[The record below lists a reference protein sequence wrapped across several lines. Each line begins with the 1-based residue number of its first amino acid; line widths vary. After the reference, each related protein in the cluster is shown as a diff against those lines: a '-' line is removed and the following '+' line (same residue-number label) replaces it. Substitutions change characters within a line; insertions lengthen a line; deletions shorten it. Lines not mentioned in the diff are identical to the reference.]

1 LIAVAEYEAERV
13 ISDQEPY
20 LGRLAS
26 RADWEAWREAVILRY
41 REQGDECPL
50 SMLVAQIGRD
60 SPAAQAVT
68 ANLLRKWETELA
80 AGIRRTQE
88 SGEVASTHDPE
99 RTAKSI
105 VAAIQGGVVV
115 LLATAEIE
123 HLEAALDLMLAHL
136 FGAPAA

>member
-1 LIAVAEYEAERV
+1 
-13 ISDQEPY
+13 
-20 LGRLAS
+20 
-26 RADWEAWREAVILRY
+26 
-41 REQGDECPL
+41 
-50 SMLVAQIGRD
+50 MLVAQIGRD